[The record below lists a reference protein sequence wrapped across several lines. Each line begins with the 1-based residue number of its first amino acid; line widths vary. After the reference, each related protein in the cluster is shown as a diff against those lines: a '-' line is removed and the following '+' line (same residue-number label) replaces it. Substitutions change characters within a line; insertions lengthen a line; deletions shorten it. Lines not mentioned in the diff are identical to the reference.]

1 MARRR
6 SIGGQLISAGLR
18 NSRKKALAEERDRQY
33 IEEEKQAVD
42 AANLFIDRIK
52 EVGNKTDLAKVRSA
66 LDKYEDK
73 KKMLHEVH
81 KGLWLVPKI
90 QLRNE
95 ARKMARVIEKIYD
108 KL

>member
-6 SIGGQLISAGLR
+6 SISRQLFAAGAR
-18 NSRKKALAEERDRQY
+18 QSRKKALAEERDEQY
-33 IEEEKQAVD
+33 IKEEQQAVD

-52 EVGNKTDLAKVRSA
+52 KTGKKGDLAKVRKA

-73 KKMLHEVH
+73 KQVLHEVH
-81 KGLWLVPKI
+81 DGLWLVPKI

-95 ARKMARVIEKIYD
+95 ARRMARAIEKIYD
-108 KL
+108 KV